1 MLVSVCRAANVMK
14 STGHTV
20 TLKVAKRAALH
31 HGLGTLLDRPSPRMQ
46 QHSGMEPLS
55 RCLVS
60 LSAPPVLTSVGFSS
74 FNTQQI
80 EQYG

>member
-31 HGLGTLLDRPSPRMQ
+31 HGLGTLLDQPSPRMQ

-60 LSAPPVLTSVGFSS
+60 LSAERGIFQFQHTTNRTVWLIG
-74 FNTQQI
+74 I
-80 EQYG
+80 